1 MNILM
6 GVIGIAVLI
15 GIALLFSENRR
26 AIRLRT
32 VSIAF
37 AIQALIGVVVLYTD
51 WGGQLL
57 QWISNGVQ
65 AVLGS
70 ADAGISFLFGGLVS
84 PQMFEVFGNG
94 GFVFAFRVLPIIV
107 FFSSLIAVLYYLGVM
122 RWVINVIGRGLQLA
136 LGTSRA
142 ESLNSAANIFVGQSE
157 APLVVKPF
165 VPKMTRSELFAVM
178 AGGLA
183 SVAGSTLGGYA
194 ALGIDL
200 NYLLAA
206 SFMAA
211 PGGLLMAKLIIPET
225 GHPHQRLE
233 EVEPDPAQQQGPRNV
248 IDAAAAGASDGLRL
262 AVNVG
267 AMLIAFVALIALF
280 NGMVGSIGGW
290 FGIEELSL
298 QLILGYCFAPLAFLI
313 GIPWDEAITAGS
325 LIGQKTILNEFVAY
339 IDFVA
344 VRDSLTPHSQAI
356 VIFAL
361 CGFANLSSVAILLGG
376 LGVIAPNR
384 RGDVASL
391 GLKAVLAGTLSNLM
405 SACLAGLLLAL

>member
-225 GHPHQRLE
+225 GRPHQRLE
-233 EVEPDPAQQQGPRNV
+233 EVEPDDAQQQGPRNV

>member
-84 PQMFEVFGNG
+84 PRMFEVFGNG

-200 NYLLAA
+200 DYLLAA

-211 PGGLLMAKLIIPET
+211 PGGLLMAKLMIPET
-225 GHPHQRLE
+225 GRPLQRLE
-233 EVEPDPAQQQGPRNV
+233 EVEADATQQQGPRNV

-339 IDFVA
+339 IDFIA

-384 RGDVASL
+384 RGDVAAL